1 MEMTKRYVWLK
12 PDGSFSNS
20 WNEEEH
26 KKNQDIFNENALKE
40 AGKDKWRLIEYNCL
54 NDSEFEFYHM
64 MKLK

>member
-1 MEMTKRYVWLK
+1 MDTTKRYVWLK

-26 KKNQDIFNENALKE
+26 KKHQDIFDENALKE
-40 AGKDKWRLIEYNCL
+40 AGKDKWRLIEYSCL
-54 NDSEFEFYHM
+54 NDSEFEFYNM